1 MDGKAD
7 KLADALRDRYAVERE
22 LGRGGMATVYL
33 ARDIKHERPV
43 ALKVLRPEVAPALA
57 GDRFLR
63 EIRLTATLQHPNIL
77 PLLDSGHAAGLYYY
91 VTPFVEG
98 KSLRE
103 RIRQERQ
110 LPADEAVRL
119 TREVADAL
127 DYAHGLGVIH
137 RDIKPENILLS
148 RGHALVAD
156 FGIALAV
163 SQAGGERLTETG
175 LSLGTPA
182 YMSPEQALADAT
194 PDGRSDQYS
203 LACVLYEMLAGEPP
217 YTGKTPQ
224 AIIAKRL
231 HDPLPSLRTV
241 REVPPA
247 LEAAV
252 NRALARTPA
261 DRFPSTAAFAE
272 ALSRAEPV
280 PVGPPAPARKRL
292 GRAWVIVPL
301 ALIAAV
307 ALGLLLLRAFR
318 PASAESR
325 GALRQRQQ
333 TFIGQAGDPAISPD
347 GTSLAYVRGRR
358 ELVLEPVAGGAA
370 TTLVEANS
378 WINWP
383 RWSPDG
389 QWLYFTMLRTN
400 TETPGLYRVPARGGT
415 PARLMD
421 GIAAPDLSPDG
432 RTLVRAIHGALVFH
446 DAATGAEQRRIALPL
461 DPATVRWLADL
472 DPPFHVAWSPDG
484 RWIASNNFG
493 GEILVSAADGRGST
507 VVARGRSGPLRWG
520 PRGTALYYLSFEP
533 RGGYDLIRL
542 PFNPRRGTAAGDEQT
557 LMTGIPVRRS
567 QEYVFDLAR
576 SGQALVYL
584 KGVDNQHLWSFR
596 LEPGRDTAIAQR
608 LSRDSR
614 AYDWPAVTH
623 DGKVIAVM
631 QHGLDVWHEG
641 NFFTVSS
648 DGGDFT
654 PLTTGAGEKGN
665 PGWSPDGQHLALIF
679 ADSSGSRVILTDRTG
694 RRLSVGTTPPAAV
707 TYFRLSWSAD
717 GRTLL
722 YPANEGRTLVTL
734 DLTQSTEQLTTAPDS
749 FGIWLGGVISPDGRE
764 IVGAGLRRWGEAFRI
779 ARGSVGG
786 GNWTLLEVP
795 PGDNMPLVWRR
806 DGWIYLFNDRHL
818 DRISHPA
825 REASIWRLR
834 PDGSR
839 RELVAWL
846 PAQCRFGFVSM
857 SGDAWRVACAAL
869 QQEADIWLAP
879 RIEAQHE

>member
-1 MDGKAD
+1 
-7 KLADALRDRYAVERE
+7 
-22 LGRGGMATVYL
+22 MATVCL
-33 ARDIKHERPV
+33 ARDLKHDRSV
-43 ALKVLRPEVAPALA
+43 ALKVLRPELA
-57 GDRFLR
+57 AVLGGDRFLR

-77 PLLDSGHAAGLYYY
+77 PLLDSGQAAGLYYY
-91 VTPFVEG
+91 VAPFVEG

-110 LPADEAVRL
+110 LPVDEAFRL
-119 TREVADAL
+119 TSEVADAL

-148 RGHALVAD
+148 RNHALVAD

-182 YMSPEQALADAT
+182 YMSPEQALGDAT

-217 YTGKTPQ
+217 YTGPTPQ

-231 HDPLPSLRTV
+231 HEPVPSLRAV
-241 REVPPA
+241 REVPPR
-247 LEAAV
+247 LEGAV
-252 NRALARTPA
+252 NRALAKTPA
-261 DRFPSTAAFAE
+261 DRFPSMAGFAE

-280 PVGPPAPARKRL
+280 SVGPPTRARKRV
-292 GRAWVIVPL
+292 GIPWVPVSL
-301 ALIAAV
+301 ALVAV

-318 PASAESR
+318 PVSSDSP
-325 GALRQRQQ
+325 GALPRRQQ
-333 TFIGQAGDPAISPD
+333 TFSGQASDPAISPD

-358 ELVLEPVAGGAA
+358 ELVLEPVAGGTA
-370 TTLVEANS
+370 TTLVEAKS
-378 WINWP
+378 WISWP

-389 QWLYFTMLRTN
+389 NWLYFTMLRTN

-415 PARLMD
+415 PARLVS
-421 GIAAPDLSPDG
+421 GLGLPDLSPDG
-432 RTLVRAIHGALVFH
+432 RTLVRAIHGGLVFH

-461 DPATVRWLADL
+461 DSATARWIADL
-472 DPPFHVAWSPDG
+472 DVPFNVAWSPDG
-484 RWIASNNFG
+484 RWIASDNFG

-507 VVARGRSGPLRWG
+507 VVARGRSGPVRWG
-520 PRGTALYYLSFEP
+520 PGGTTLYYLTFEP

-542 PFNPRRGTAAGDEQT
+542 PFDPRRGTAAGEERT

-567 QEYVFDLAR
+567 GESVFDLAR
-576 SGQALVYL
+576 SGEVLAYTN
-584 KGVDNQHLWSFR
+584 GIDIQHLWAFR

-614 AYDWPAVTH
+614 SYDWPAVSH

-631 QHGLDVWHEG
+631 QHDLDKRLEG
-641 NFFTVSS
+641 NFFTVST

-654 PLTTGAGEKGN
+654 PLTTGAGEKGS

-679 ADSSGSRVILTDRTG
+679 TDSSGSRVILTDRTG

-707 TYFRLSWSAD
+707 TYFRISWSAD
-717 GRTLL
+717 SRALL
-722 YPANEGRTLVTL
+722 YPADEGRTLVTL
-734 DLTQSTEQLTTAPDS
+734 DLQQSTEQLTTPPDS
-749 FGIWLGGVISPDGRE
+749 FGVWLGGVLSPDGRE
-764 IVGAGLRRWGEAFRI
+764 IVAGGLRRWGETFRI

-786 GNWTLLEVP
+786 ERWTLLDVP

-806 DGWIYLFNDRHL
+806 DGWIYVFNDRHL
-818 DRISHPA
+818 DRVSHPA

-857 SGDAWRVACAAL
+857 SGDGRRVACAAL

-879 RIEAQHE
+879 RVEAQHE